1 MQQGLV
7 SRLDAKSR
15 RGGSSALWGWVL
27 VLCLLQTAA
36 VAQDAR
42 DAPTTD
48 AQGQTL
54 TVDYSVRLRG
64 RTPEEAKQLAL
75 DGARA
80 DAVRRVVGTQV
91 QAERSIST
99 IETDDELVERFS
111 QVVRTGAGGR
121 VVEERIVEAGIEEQG
136 GQDVVYRV
144 RVEATVQPDVGRP
157 DPAFV
162 ASLSLNKES
171 QVYVARSSR
180 RASDEVVAT
189 VTATQD
195 AYLTLFSVTQ
205 DTIQVIWPNSLVEE
219 AFVSA
224 SDSVAFPS
232 QSWRARGLRLRV
244 EVPPGRDRI
253 TERLFLVATKTRI
266 PFRPTPNVNI
276 RDGTLRTVESSL
288 LALNRWLVGI
298 PLDQRATATA
308 TYDVRRA
315 P

>member
-1 MQQGLV
+1 
-7 SRLDAKSR
+7 
-15 RGGSSALWGWVL
+15 
-27 VLCLLQTAA
+27 
-36 VAQDAR
+36 
-42 DAPTTD
+42 
-48 AQGQTL
+48 
-54 TVDYSVRLRG
+54 
-64 RTPEEAKQLAL
+64 L

-80 DAVRRVVGTQV
+80 EAVRRVVGTQV

-99 IETDDELVERFS
+99 IEIDDELVERFS

-121 VVEERIVEAGIEEQG
+121 VVEERIVEAGIEKQG
-136 GQDVVYRV
+136 GQDVYRV

-162 ASLSLNKES
+162 ASLSLNKAS

-205 DTIQVIWPNSLVEE
+205 DTIQVIWPNSLVEQ

-266 PFRPTPNVNI
+266 PFRRAPNVNI